1 MKTHFL
7 SVGTNNYINS
17 RLRIR
22 NQIESINMID
32 HIHIYSEDD
41 LINIKEFWEKHK
53 EFVLSNKRGY
63 GYWLWKSFLTL
74 KTLDEMND
82 EDVLIYADMGCEI
95 LVNNKTQFQ
104 NLINLAKN
112 DCSGFISFE
121 RTWHSRLENYIEKNW
136 TKSDL
141 FEYLNC
147 FDLKDAPQLHAT
159 YFAVRKCEKSVD
171 LVKQWYNI
179 SSIYSL
185 LDDTPS
191 KIPNDASY
199 IEHRHDQSILSLLIK
214 KFYFRIIKNEVQ
226 LSEFL
231 CIVDSRIRN

>member
-1 MKTHFL
+1 MLTHFL
-7 SVGTNNYINS
+7 SFASKNFNS
-17 RLRIR
+17 SLIRIR
-22 NQIESINMID
+22 NEIEATKMID
-32 HIHIYSEDD
+32 CLHVYTEED
-41 LINIKEFWEKHK
+41 LMNIIEFWEKHK
-53 EFVLSNKRGY
+53 NFVLSNRRGY
-63 GYWLWKSFLTL
+63 GYWLWKPFLIL

-82 EDVLIYADMGCEI
+82 EDVLIYADAGCKL
-95 LVNNKTQFQ
+95 LVDNESQFK

-121 RTWHSRLENYIEKNW
+121 GTWNSRCENHIEKNM

-141 FEYLNC
+141 FDYLNC
-147 FDLKDAPQLHAT
+147 FDLKDTPQLQAT
-159 YFAVRKCEKSVD
+159 YFALRKCEKSVE

-191 KIPNDASY
+191 KIINEATF

-214 KFYFRIIKNEVQ
+214 KFYFRIIKNELQ
-226 LSEFL
+226 FL
-231 CIVDSRIRN
+231 KFFCFRDDRKQN